1 MRKPLLGS
9 LILSSLV
16 ATPLAQAQ
24 GVSFYALIDG
34 GVANSRIS
42 GAGAPNPSSKTE
54 FVTGGYAP
62 NFAGMKFEKAVS
74 GGLTAGVQLEQG
86 FLLTPNP
93 NGGDRWAFGNSNLL
107 NRQANIYIKSG
118 AGQFVVGTQPNI
130 AFNNVLMGDPR
141 SGSNYGS
148 SLAMIDIAGSL
159 NTVDDASISYASP
172 ALGGFKLAAQ
182 YVPESKSANGDI
194 KTGTRASVTWS
205 EGPAS
210 VGWANYSSD
219 IIGQTRR
226 NTGNIL
232 SGNYKLGAFTLKG
245 IYADQKTAT
254 YTATLGTQGLGGAYA
269 LNPDTTLDLGYY
281 TSKSDIGGL
290 KTVTLAAGVQYKLTK
305 ELTLYGQYAK
315 VDNDSKTATAPFNFT
330 WVTVFPGGLNAGQ
343 SASTIN
349 VGLLYAFF

>member
-1 MRKPLLGS
+1 MKKLLLRS
-9 LILSSLV
+9 LIVSSF
-16 ATPLAQAQ
+16 AAASAAHAQ

-42 GAGAPNPSSKTE
+42 GPAAPNPSSKTE

-62 NFAGMKFEKAVS
+62 TFAGMKFEKAVG
-74 GGLTAGVQLEQG
+74 GGLSAGVQLEQG

-107 NRQANIYIKSG
+107 NRQANIFVKSS

-141 SGSNYGS
+141 FGSNYGS

-172 ALGGFKLAAQ
+172 SLGGFKLAAQ

-194 KTGTRASVTWS
+194 KTGTRASVTWND
-205 EGPAS
+205 GPAT
-210 VGWANYSSD
+210 VGLASYSSE
-219 IIGQTRR
+219 IIGQVQR

-232 SGNYKLGAFTLKG
+232 SGNYKFGDFTLKG
-245 IYADQKTAT
+245 LFASQKTAT
-254 YTATLGTQGLGGAYA
+254 YTASLATQGIGGAYA
-269 LNPDTTLDLGYY
+269 LNADTTIDLGYY

-290 KTVTLAAGVQYKLTK
+290 KTTTLGLGAQYKLTK
-305 ELTLYGQYAK
+305 DLALYGQYAK
-315 VDNDSKTATAPFNFT
+315 VDNNSKTAAAPFNFT
-330 WVTVFPGGLNAGQ
+330 WVTVFPGGLTAGQ
-343 SASTIN
+343 SASTVN
-349 VGLLYAFF
+349 VGLLYSFF

>member
-9 LILSSLV
+9 LIVSTLAVSSV
-16 ATPLAQAQ
+16 THAE

-62 NFAGMKFEKAVS
+62 TFAGMKFEKAVS
-74 GGLTAGVQLEQG
+74 GALTAGVQLEQG

-107 NRQANIYIKSG
+107 NRQANIYVKGS
-118 AGQFVVGTQPNI
+118 AGHLVVGTQPNL
-130 AFNNVLMGDPR
+130 AFKNVLMGDPR
-141 SGSNYGS
+141 AANYGS

-159 NTVDDASISYASP
+159 NTVDDASLSYTSP
-172 ALGGFKLAAQ
+172 EFSGFKLAVQ
-182 YVPESKSANGDI
+182 YVPESKSAKNDI
-194 KTGTRASVTWS
+194 KTGTRALLSWN

-210 VGWANYSSD
+210 VGIATYSTD
-219 IIGQTRR
+219 IIGQVSR
-226 NTGNIL
+226 NSGNIL
-232 SGNYKLGAFTLKG
+232 SGSYKFGAFTLKG
-245 IYADQKTAT
+245 ILAEQKTAS
-254 YTATLGTQGLGGAYA
+254 YTSSLSTQGIGGAYA
-269 LNPDTTLDLGYY
+269 LNADTTFDLGYY

-290 KTVTLAAGVQYKLTK
+290 KTGTTGAGVQYKLTK

-315 VDNDSKTATAPFNFT
+315 VDNSSKTAAAPFNFT
-330 WVTVFPGGLNAGQ
+330 WVTVFPGSIAAGQ
-343 SASTIN
+343 SATTIN
-349 VGLLYAFF
+349 AGLLYAFF